1 MKFLKLMITIVNL
14 TTTRVRCPSVRLV
27 QEQVME
33 SVELLEPMEE
43 RENKQLQQLQRD
55 RLRQQLRS
63 RQLQLIIQR
72 ITFPEL
78 IWVEAK
84 VALSQKMKQIKLK
97 IFQELDTFKEYLIY
111 QQIIFFQASLET
123 IAETKVILDLSKIK
137 IIVRIRT
144 IILK

>member
-1 MKFLKLMITIVNL
+1 MKFLKLMITTVNL

-27 QEQVME
+27 LEQVME

>member
-27 QEQVME
+27 LEQVME